1 MNAKLLDFDAN
12 LLHEDLVV
20 DMERHITTAQGKGVG
35 TFVIPGSTLE
45 DSALG
50 LALARERPSVVLA
63 TAGIHPFR
71 ASQIEYNPGTLA
83 ALEALVTDPHCLAV
97 GECGL
102 DYSPGFPPAEA
113 QLPWFRAHVRLALT
127 HALPLYVHV
136 RDAHDDFI
144 VAMDDEMPVTGGS
157 EGPPSVSVCVH
168 CFTGTT
174 AELDVYCQRGY
185 YVSLSGHVLRMR
197 SKPDSPDL
205 ADWLRLIPPD
215 RLLIETD
222 APYMGFKGCRTSEA
236 AKKTQNY
243 PNVPA
248 ALPLVLQALVD
259 AGGGSYDEL
268 ALRTTANALRFF
280 KQ

>member
-1 MNAKLLDFDAN
+1 M
-12 LLHEDLVV
+12 
-20 DMERHITTAQGKGVG
+20 
-35 TFVIPGSTLE
+35 
-45 DSALG
+45 
-50 LALARERPSVVLA
+50 
-63 TAGIHPFR
+63 
-71 ASQIEYNPGTLA
+71 
-83 ALEALVTDPHCLAV
+83 TDPHCLAV

-102 DYSPGFPPAEA
+102 DYSPNFPPSEA
-113 QLPWFRAHVRLALT
+113 QLSWFRAHVRLALK

-136 RDAHDDFI
+136 REAHDDFLAAI
-144 VAMDDEMPVTGGS
+144 DDEMPVAGGSS
-157 EGPPSVSVCVH
+157 EGPPPGTMSVCVH

-174 AELDVYCQRGY
+174 AELDVYCRRGY

-205 ADWLRLIPPD
+205 ADWLRVIPPD

-222 APYMGFKGCRTSEA
+222 APYMGFKGCRASEA

-259 AGGGSYDEL
+259 AGGGSFEEL
-268 ALRTTANALRFF
+268 ARRTTANALRFLR
-280 KQ
+280 Q